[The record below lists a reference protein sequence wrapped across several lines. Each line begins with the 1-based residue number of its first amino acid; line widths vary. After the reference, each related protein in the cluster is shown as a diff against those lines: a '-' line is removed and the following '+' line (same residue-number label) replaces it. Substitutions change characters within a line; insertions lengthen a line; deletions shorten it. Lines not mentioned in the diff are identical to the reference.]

1 MAINTG
7 SRLAI
12 CVVAYRAKNIIVAN
26 GNWIGGG
33 GSFGNREPCSV

>member
-1 MAINTG
+1 MAITTG

-12 CVVAYRAKNIIVAN
+12 CVVAYCAENIIAAN
-26 GNWIGGG
+26 GYCIGGG